1 MKLPRPLALLGAIFG
16 SRKTAPDDQTPAYTL
31 EHARLVG
38 DEADYSSLPK
48 AVAEQTSFTE
58 EEKGLYYA
66 ARESLRWLP
75 TFGPNGCWLQ
85 TTADRVTAL
94 GLPATKQYVNQVL
107 WPRDPKRLFLTRTAT
122 YKQIW
127 VQMANLVAERLQA
140 DPTLLAY
147 SELLEKLDQGLT
159 VWVRNMKTS
168 RLDLLSNKCTAE
180 GLVVHAYAQTSK
192 VPYDFLFVPAPR
204 PEGQKRAIP
213 GTGSLTV
220 EDVQDDLLSRI
231 RANHVAPVWEIELV
245 SWNRAYVDTF
255 FPQAVSVERLGKHHY
270 MIELVAA

>member
-31 EHARLVG
+31 EHARLPG
-38 DEADYSSLPK
+38 DEADYATLPK

-58 EEKGLYYA
+58 EEKVLYYA

-75 TFGPNGCWLQ
+75 TFGPSGCWLQ

-107 WPRDPKRLFLTRTAT
+107 WPRDPKRLFLTRTPT
-122 YKQIW
+122 YKAIW
-127 VQMANLVAERLQA
+127 VQMASLVAERLNA

-159 VWVRNMKTS
+159 VWVRNMRTS

-192 VPYDFLFVPAPR
+192 IPYDFLFVPAPR

-220 EDVQDDLLSRI
+220 EDVQEDILSRI
-231 RANHVAPVWEIELV
+231 RAEHQVIELV

-255 FPQAVSVERLGKHHY
+255 FPQAINVERLGRHHY
-270 MIELVAA
+270 LIELEAAA

>member
-16 SRKTAPDDQTPAYTL
+16 SRKHSPDDKTPAYSL
-31 EHARLVG
+31 EHARLIG
-38 DEADYSSLPK
+38 CEADYATLPP

-58 EEKGLYYA
+58 EEKGLFYA

-94 GLPATKQYVNQVL
+94 GLPATKQYVSQVL
-107 WPRDPKRLFLTRTAT
+107 WPRDPKRIFLPRTAT
-122 YKQIW
+122 YKAIW
-127 VQMANLVAERLQA
+127 SQMAALVGERLSE

-168 RLDLLSNKCTAE
+168 RLDLLNNKCTAE
-180 GLVVHAYAQTSK
+180 GLVVHAYAQVTK

-204 PEGQKRAIP
+204 PEGQKRAVP
-213 GTGSLTV
+213 GMGSLTV
-220 EDVQDDLLSRI
+220 EDVQEDILTRI
-231 RANHVAPVWEIELV
+231 RAEYHVIELI

-255 FPQAVSVERLGKHHY
+255 FPQATNVERLGHRHY
-270 MIELVAA
+270 MIELETAA